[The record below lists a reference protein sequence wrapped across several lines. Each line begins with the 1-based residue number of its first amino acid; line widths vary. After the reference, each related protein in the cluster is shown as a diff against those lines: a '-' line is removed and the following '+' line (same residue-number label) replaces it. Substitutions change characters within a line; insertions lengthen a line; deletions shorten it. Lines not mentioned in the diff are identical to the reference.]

1 VSASSSPDQRLLH
14 HLTHT
19 ANAAG
24 HRVHDVEREVRN
36 FVDHEAEVR
45 PSITDNSQASFT
57 RAVEL
62 RGALSTID
70 MKPIASFGP
79 TASMILSPIIISIMP
94 DCTMYMQLPGS
105 PLLNTTVPA
114 ANVRFG
120 PAPRERA
127 HIDVR
132 ALGLWAHGRSTTP

>member
-1 VSASSSPDQRLLH
+1 MKRK
-14 HLTHT
+14 
-19 ANAAG
+19 
-24 HRVHDVEREVRN
+24 
-36 FVDHEAEVR
+36 VR

-79 TASMILSPIIISIMP
+79 TVSMTLSPMTISIMP

-105 PLLNTTVPA
+105 PLLKTTVPA
-114 ANVRFG
+114 ANARVA
-120 PAPRERA
+120 PAPRANA
-127 HIDVR
+127 HISMSVLLACGLMADRQLPDLYNGRCASPEGPLSRQAPRTVR
-132 ALGLWAHGRSTTP
+132 G

>member
-14 HLTHT
+14 HLTHA

-24 HRVHDVEREVRN
+24 HRAHDVEREVRN

-70 MKPIASFGP
+70 MNQ
-79 TASMILSPIIISIMP
+79 SPRSTS
-94 DCTMYMQLPGS
+94 DSALQ
-105 PLLNTTVPA
+105 
-114 ANVRFG
+114 
-120 PAPRERA
+120 RA